1 MVDNWLKVAC
11 KWWQRWDSL
20 YLIRVT
26 NSCSVVLVSLLTLR
40 GDCIQERETL
50 KIAFVLKSKRIQ
62 LHQTSSA
69 RDAKGT
75 ALRKG
80 RKRERQRNTGRK

>member
-1 MVDNWLKVAC
+1 MGLFVS
-11 KWWQRWDSL
+11 DSGDQF
-20 YLIRVT
+20 
-26 NSCSVVLVSLLTLR
+26 LLCCFGISTYSLR